1 MATFELYGKF
11 DIKNKN
17 MTINKASIL
26 LEESLSKH
34 YQKVSITTTGVNI
47 NGPFKPWYCFCK
59 TNADVKFSIENNQLL
74 YRADG
79 TCKLSEFTYV
89 WGILGILPVAI
100 LKFFLT
106 WFIFDVIEFFINKD
120 KPKRVLAEALQAV
133 EFEVINLSESD
144 KKSENE
150 NNSLWGFALNE
161 YEGESRKKD
170 LYAKIFAESEG
181 NEQVTK
187 AKYIKKRVE
196 ELLKEEELKSTKDAW
211 SDEAGTEKETEKNS
225 HFDAKCPNCQSL
237 ILKTSIICSKCKAN
251 FNDDSSWKPT
261 PL

>member
-1 MATFELYGKF
+1 MAAFELYGKF

-26 LEESLSKH
+26 LEESLRKH
-34 YQKVSITTTGVNI
+34 YEKVTITTTGVNI
-47 NGPFKPWYCFCK
+47 NGSFKPWYCFCK

-106 WFIFDVIEFFINKD
+106 WFIFDLIEFFINKD
-120 KPKRVLAEALQAV
+120 KPKRVLAEALKAV
-133 EFEVINLSESD
+133 EFEVANLFESN
-144 KKSENE
+144 KISENE

-187 AKYIKKRVE
+187 AKYINKRVE

-211 SDEAGTEKETEKNS
+211 SDKADTEKKAEKNS
-225 HFDAKCPNCQSL
+225 HVDAKYPNCQSL
-237 ILKTSIICSKCKAN
+237 ILKTSIICSKCKAD
-251 FNDDSSWKPT
+251 FSDGSLWKPI

>member
-17 MTINKASIL
+17 VTINKASTIL
-26 LEESLSKH
+26 EASLRKH
-34 YQKVSITTTGVNI
+34 YEKVAMTTTGVYI

-59 TNADVKFSIENNQLL
+59 TKADVKFSIENNQLL
-74 YRADG
+74 YRVNG

-89 WGILGILPVAI
+89 WGIMGLIPVVILQ
-100 LKFFLT
+100 FFLIV
-106 WFIFDVIEFFINKD
+106 FIFDVIEFIINKD
-120 KPKRVLAEALQAV
+120 KPKKVFEEAFKAV
-133 EFEVINLSESD
+133 DFEVINSTESD
-144 KKSENE
+144 KTSENE

-170 LYAKIFAESEG
+170 LYAKIYAESEG

-196 ELLKEEELKSTKDAW
+196 ELQKDK
-211 SDEAGTEKETEKNS
+211 D
-225 HFDAKCPNCQSL
+225 
-237 ILKTSIICSKCKAN
+237 
-251 FNDDSSWKPT
+251 
-261 PL
+261 